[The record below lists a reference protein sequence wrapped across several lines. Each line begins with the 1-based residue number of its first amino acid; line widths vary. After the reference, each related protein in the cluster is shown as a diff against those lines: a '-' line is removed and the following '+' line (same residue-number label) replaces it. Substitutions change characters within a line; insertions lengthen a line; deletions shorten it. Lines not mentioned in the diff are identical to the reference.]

1 MGKQSSAFKLEGNI
15 GGLSFY
21 KTRDGHMAR
30 EKGGVSKDRIMNDP
44 KYARTRENLKE
55 FSENARTV
63 KMVKDT
69 IRPAILR
76 IADAKLHNR
85 LIRQMMKVL
94 RTDPVNGRGK
104 RLVGEG
110 DWNLLQGFEINSSA
124 VLSGSIKTEITV
136 TNSPTEWGFSINSF
150 LPVDFLSIPLG
161 ATHFRLMAAGAS
173 FDFQAGTKSFL
184 LDAGAN
190 LPLEEL
196 TGAISVTIP
205 KAGLPEPNKLFII
218 GIEFLQVVNGQDYAF
233 NSEEHNAA
241 AIVTVEKV

>member
-63 KMVKDT
+63 KMVKDA

-76 IADAKLHNR
+76 IADSRLHNR
-85 LIRQMMKVL
+85 LIREMMKVL

-104 RLVGEG
+104 RLVSEG

-136 TNSPTEWGFSINSF
+136 ANSPTEWEFSINSF

-173 FDFQAGTKSFL
+173 FDFQAGTKSFF

-233 NSEEHNAA
+233 NIEEHNAA
-241 AIVTVEKV
+241 AIVTVEKA

>member
-1 MGKQSSAFKLEGNI
+1 MGKQSSAFKLEGKI

-30 EKGGVSKDRIMNDP
+30 EKGGVSKDRIMTDP

-85 LIRQMMKVL
+85 LIREMMKVL

-104 RLVGEG
+104 RLVSEG

-136 TNSPTEWGFSINSF
+136 TNSPTEWGVSINSF

-173 FDFQAGTKSFL
+173 FDFPAGTKSFIL
-184 LDAGAN
+184 EAGAN
-190 LPLEEL
+190 LPLEQL
-196 TGAISVTIP
+196 TGAITVTIP

-241 AIVTVEKV
+241 AIVTVEKA

>member
-1 MGKQSSAFKLEGNI
+1 MAKQSSAFKLEGNI

-30 EKGGVSKDRIMNDP
+30 EKGGVSKDRIMTDP

-55 FSENARTV
+55 FSENAKTV

-69 IRPAILR
+69 IRPAVLR
-76 IADAKLHNR
+76 IADSKFHAR
-85 LIRQMMKVL
+85 LIREMMKVL

-104 RLVGEG
+104 RIVAEG
-110 DWNLLQGFEINSSA
+110 DWNLIQGFEINSKA
-124 VLSGSIKTEITV
+124 VLSGSVKTDITL
-136 TNSPTEWGFSINSF
+136 TNTATEWGFSIDPF
-150 LPVDFLSIPLG
+150 MPVDFLSIPLG
-161 ATHFRLMAAGAS
+161 ATHFKMIAAGAS
-173 FDFQAGTKSFL
+173 FDFQAGTKSFIL
-184 LDAGAN
+184 EAGAN

-196 TGAISVTIP
+196 TGAIAVTIP